1 MVLSL
6 VLKHCLFGVFQ
17 KCLAGNIL
25 VTVLQDARSGSVLA
39 FKLLW
44 SVLRELATSASSNCI
59 TSCGRGGLLYT
70 FTFGFCATSLCNF
83 FSDVVSNKE
92 KIQLLGYK

>member
-6 VLKHCLFGVFQ
+6 ELKHCLFGVFQ

-44 SVLRELATSASSNCI
+44 SVLRELATSASSNC
-59 TSCGRGGLLYT
+59 LLWERWA
-70 FTFGFCATSLCNF
+70 FVHIHFWFLCHII
-83 FSDVVSNKE
+83 V
-92 KIQLLGYK
+92 